1 MMFKSSRRIVFDLGG
16 VLYSNGLPY
25 IYNSMK
31 RNGVNKKILKNLLFS
46 ELHDNLKRGSISDR
60 EYWNNFSN
68 HIDISNTKSLFNKSY
83 KINFNMLQYIYYLKS
98 INLKVD
104 LCSDIS
110 ENMYKFMNYNY
121 FLDNLF
127 DRKILSYKNGCL
139 KKDNEILDYL
149 LLDKYPEDIIIV
161 QGKCSESKIFKSKKI
176 NIINFDGNINNLI
189 LDLNSTY

>member
-1 MMFKSSRRIVFDLGG
+1 
-16 VLYSNGLPY
+16 
-25 IYNSMK
+25 MK

-68 HIDISNTKSLFNKSY
+68 HIDINNTKSLFNKSY

-121 FLDNLF
+121 FLDNL
-127 DRKILSYKNGCL
+127 
-139 KKDNEILDYL
+139 
-149 LLDKYPEDIIIV
+149 
-161 QGKCSESKIFKSKKI
+161 
-176 NIINFDGNINNLI
+176 
-189 LDLNSTY
+189 